1 MKVTDGLFLREVRR
15 VAESYPDV
23 EVEEV
28 LVDAVA
34 ALLVREPGR
43 FDVIVTTNLFGD
55 VLSDEASELSGSL
68 GIAPSINAS
77 HENAMAQAQ
86 HGSAPDIAGQDKANP
101 TSLIFIERDVARVA
115 RQPGQLQCTV

>member
-1 MKVTDGLFLREVRR
+1 MTVTDGLFLREVRR

-28 LVDAVA
+28 LVDAMA

-55 VLSDEASELSGSL
+55 VLSDEASELSESR
-68 GIAPSINAS
+68 
-77 HENAMAQAQ
+77 H
-86 HGSAPDIAGQDKANP
+86 
-101 TSLIFIERDVARVA
+101 
-115 RQPGQLQCTV
+115 CTEH

>member
-1 MKVTDGLFLREVRR
+1 MTVTDGLFLREVRR

-28 LVDAVA
+28 LVDAMA

-77 HENAMAQAQ
+77 HENAMARLSTVPLQI
-86 HGSAPDIAGQDKANP
+86 SRVRIK
-101 TSLIFIERDVARVA
+101 LIQPRSSYRARCCSVA
-115 RQPGQLQCTV
+115 RQPGQLQCTM